1 MRSTPAIRRRRRP
14 ITRPGLTLIEI
25 CVTLTCM
32 AVAAAIVMPA
42 LGDRSGERLEGAAQ
56 ILIADLEFAQSQSMS
71 HGDDPRVLVVD
82 ADKAGYRIATKSA
95 PATPVINLVGRVP
108 HVTRF
113 GQGRAL
119 ALTGVRVASHT
130 FGADD
135 RLGFGV
141 LGQLDQAAAATITL
155 QCGSRKVVV
164 TVDPTT
170 GDASASAIQ

>member
-1 MRSTPAIRRRRRP
+1 
-14 ITRPGLTLIEI
+14 
-25 CVTLTCM
+25 M

-42 LGDRSGERLEGAAQ
+42 LGDRAGERLEGAAQ
-56 ILIADLEFAQSQSMS
+56 ILTVDLEFAQSQSMS

-82 ADKAGYRIATKSA
+82 ADRAGYRIATKSA
-95 PATPVINLVGRVP
+95 PATPVTNLIGNVP
-108 HVTRF
+108 HATRF

-141 LGQLDQAAAATITL
+141 LGQLDQATPATITL
-155 QCGSRKVVV
+155 QCGSRKIVV
-164 TVDPTT
+164 TIDPTT
-170 GDASASAIQ
+170 GEASTGTVQ